1 VARVNEVQT
10 IITYRD
16 PRSPAAEAYRV
27 LRTNLQYSSPDNPVR
42 SILVTSATPGEG
54 KTTTTVNLAVI
65 FAQSGKNVLLVDGD
79 MRKPNIHRIFALNN
93 TSGLSSL
100 IVSGEP
106 VKRAAQLS
114 WIDNLSIIP
123 SGPIPPNPAELL
135 SSKRAKDLFNIFVED
150 YDMVIIDS
158 PPVGATS
165 DALVLSTL
173 ATGTLFVIGYG
184 RVARELAKGAVDR
197 LRNVNAN
204 ILGVVLNRV
213 PVRGAGYNYYD
224 YTS

>member
-1 VARVNEVQT
+1 MARSNEVQT

-42 SILVTSATPGEG
+42 SIMVTSATSGEG
-54 KTTTTVNLAVI
+54 KSTTTVNLAVT

-79 MRKPNIHRIFALNN
+79 LRKPSIHKAFALNN
-93 TSGLSSL
+93 VSGLSSL
-100 IVSGEP
+100 IVSGDS
-106 VKRAAQLS
+106 VKRVALLS

-135 SSKRAKDLFNIFVED
+135 SSKRAKDLFNMFVEE

-158 PPVGATS
+158 PPVGAGS
-165 DALVLSTL
+165 DALILSTL
-173 ATGTLFVIGYG
+173 AGGTLFVVDYG
-184 RVARELAKGAVDR
+184 KIPKERAKAAVNQ
-197 LRNVNAN
+197 LKNINAN
-204 ILGVVLNRV
+204 ILGVIMNRV
-213 PVRGAGYNYYD
+213 PIRGTGYNYYE
-224 YTS
+224 YRN

>member
-1 VARVNEVQT
+1 MARVNEVQT